1 MPSWKK
7 LITSGSNASLNSLTV
22 INGITGSL
30 FGTASFAISASWAPT
45 AETAFLRNKTNASAT
60 DTITINQSIF
70 NPSNLTVLSSSIF
83 IVEAEA
89 DYYVLGDLINSG
101 SIIVDGTLK
110 IGGTLHNSGTITGTG
125 IIE

>member
-7 LITSGSNASLNSLTV
+7 VITSGSDASLNSLTV

-30 FGTASFAISASWAPT
+30 FGTASFATSASWAPT
-45 AETAFLRNKTNASAT
+45 ADIAFLRNKTNASST

-83 IVEAEA
+83 IVEATA
-89 DYYVLGDLINSG
+89 DYYILGDLINSG

-110 IGGTLHNSGTITGTG
+110 IGGALYNSGTITGTG